1 MLTATDK
8 IQPTVLIVGAGL
20 GGIMLGALLEKADI
34 PYAIF
39 ERASSIKPLG
49 SALSIGANLL
59 TTLEQ
64 LSLLDEF
71 VAISRRLSHAYVVK
85 EPSFEV
91 VTTLRFHKW
100 EELSGYPGYI
110 VSRPLLYALLLK
122 QIPAHKILFNKRVLN
137 FSEKEEKVTLQTAD
151 NCIYEGDI
159 LVGADGAYS
168 AVRQRL
174 YERLKTE
181 GTLPKSDQEELPFS
195 CTCLVGQTREL
206 DSRDFPQITDPIAQ
220 YTTLGE
226 GKPYSWVLFNSAQ
239 NTICWMVLHHLDKT
253 TSKAA
258 QEQRFR
264 NSHNSEWGPYAAQS
278 MCDETRDFLIPF
290 GTGKMTLGDIYDRT
304 PKELISKVMLEEKIF
319 KTWFSGRT
327 VLLGDACHKLHPAGG
342 QGAMTA
348 MHDAIALANL
358 IYSLPSNTSK
368 DIQQIFIEYKAER
381 LPPVMEANKSSVT
394 LAKVMDKGMGGAM
407 ALWVSGRIP
416 QWLWTIFW
424 GKSFKDRPQIGYLKQ
439 VESKGTI
446 PPNISPSS
454 EKARAIYEKRKG
466 VASA

>member
-39 ERASSIKPLG
+39 ERASSVKPLG

-71 VAISRRLSHAYVVK
+71 VAMSRRLSHAYVVK

-91 VTTLRFHKW
+91 
-100 EELSGYPGYI
+100 
-110 VSRPLLYALLLK
+110 
-122 QIPAHKILFNKRVLN
+122 IPAHKILFNKRVLN
-137 FSEKEEKVTLQTAD
+137 ISEKEEKVTLQTAD

-181 GTLPKSDQEELPFS
+181 GTLPMSDQEDLPFS

-278 MCDETRDFLIPF
+278 MCDETRDFPIPF

-454 EKARAIYEKRKG
+454 EKARAVYEKRKG